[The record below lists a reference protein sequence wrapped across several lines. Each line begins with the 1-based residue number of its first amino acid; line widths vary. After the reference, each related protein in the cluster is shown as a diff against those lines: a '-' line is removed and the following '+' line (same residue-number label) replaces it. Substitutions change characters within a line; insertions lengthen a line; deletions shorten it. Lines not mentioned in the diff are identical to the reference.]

1 MNELVH
7 DLATEAGLYCDGTP
21 DSFDSGAVER
31 FAKLVIQKS
40 AEYLKGCDCDF
51 EAEQLEEFWN
61 ETNTN

>member
-21 DSFDSGAVER
+21 DSFDLAAVER

-40 AEYLKGCDCDF
+40 VEYLNSCDCDF
-51 EAEQLEEFWN
+51 EAEQLQEFWN
-61 ETNTN
+61 ETNTD